1 MRMSAASVI
10 LGATAILCVA
20 AVAPAAADDTV
31 PLATVARELGYR
43 YAYLALDNA
52 VSLTRPGATI
62 VVRPGD
68 AFFTINERREP
79 VYGEV
84 PFYRDNDVVV
94 SRAFEREIGPAPRH
108 VAVTDERDS
117 RPSMAPREPE
127 HADVGKV
134 RTMSAYFLGSASA
147 IEVVGT
153 ATPGAHVSLVLR
165 ANLSDQLPVVTLDG
179 TDAVAGSDG
188 TFRARLD
195 NAPDRFSF
203 SRYFIEASGPSDAM
217 PAIVA
222 VRDLGLDRAAHTDAD
237 SALKH

>member
-1 MRMSAASVI
+1 
-10 LGATAILCVA
+10 
-20 AVAPAAADDTV
+20 
-31 PLATVARELGYR
+31 
-43 YAYLALDNA
+43 
-52 VSLTRPGATI
+52 
-62 VVRPGD
+62 
-68 AFFTINERREP
+68 
-79 VYGEV
+79 
-84 PFYRDNDVVV
+84 
-94 SRAFEREIGPAPRH
+94 
-108 VAVTDERDS
+108 
-117 RPSMAPREPE
+117 
-127 HADVGKV
+127 
-134 RTMSAYFLGSASA
+134 MSAYFLGSASA